1 MRKSNFSSKRKRG
14 QSICNIK
21 KSLQNKIK
29 IKILS
34 FFE

>member
-1 MRKSNFSSKRKRG
+1 MGKSNFSSKRKRG
-14 QSICNIK
+14 QSGIS

-29 IKILS
+29 ILS